1 MNLEEFQNYFDEET
15 LSFAGG
21 EEVLGFT
28 QLEDGRIKCL
38 QCGKNF
44 SSQSNANRHYKLNHQ
59 STVQVGC
66 PICKKVFRNKIYQEN
81 HLRNIHSISVSEMK
95 HVIKP
100 PTLSATALWNK
111 KCIAALLRCHNKLWN
126 QFQITSKYL
135 AREDYW
141 KILV

>member
-1 MNLEEFQNYFDEET
+1 MIRDPNFISFIIIGNNVEGFQKYFDEET
-15 LSFAGG
+15 SF
-21 EEVLGFT
+21 EEDVEILGFT

-81 HLRNIHSISVSEMK
+81 HLRNIHAISVSEMK
-95 HVIKP
+95 HAIKP
-100 PTLSATALWNK
+100 ASATL
-111 KCIAALLRCHNKLWN
+111 
-126 QFQITSKYL
+126 
-135 AREDYW
+135 
-141 KILV
+141 